1 MTERTHGDRPLV
13 AIVGRPNVGKST
25 LFNRLA
31 KERIAIVESV
41 PGVTR
46 DRLYAPANWNG
57 REFLLVDTGGITDSR
72 DSLDKQVSDQALLA
86 AAEADLV
93 LFLVDAR
100 DGLLPMD
107 KEIGGLLRR
116 VGKPVLLVANK
127 AESMPAPEAEFYPLG
142 LGEPMPL
149 SAEHGLR
156 VGDLLDQIV
165 ALLPPA
171 GTNPEPAGIA
181 VAVVGR
187 PNVGKSSLVN
197 ALLGDKRVITGDRP
211 GTTRDAIDTKLS
223 YEGNELTLI
232 DTAGIRRSARVEER
246 IEYYSVL
253 RALKAIERC
262 DVTLLVLEA
271 GDPAT
276 IQDQHIAGIAHDA
289 GKACLILVN
298 KWDLVAKEEKDT
310 RVFKDR
316 IRTAMEF
323 MDYAPIEFISART
336 GYGMKHVLP
345 LIISAAAEHAR
356 RIPTSRLNEVL
367 NEAVLMHEPPSY
379 KGRKLRL
386 YYASQVRAKPPLIAI
401 QVNDPDLVHFSYRR
415 YLENRFREAFGLSG
429 TPLWLNFKPRLRH

>member
-1 MTERTHGDRPLV
+1 M
-13 AIVGRPNVGKST
+13 
-25 LFNRLA
+25 FNRLA

>member
-171 GTNPEPAGIA
+171 GTNPEPAGMA

-345 LIISAAAEHAR
+345 LVISAAAEHAR

>member
-1 MTERTHGDRPLV
+1 M
-13 AIVGRPNVGKST
+13 
-25 LFNRLA
+25 FNRLA

-276 IQDQHIAGIAHDA
+276 IQDQHIAGIARDA

-345 LIISAAAEHAR
+345 LVISAAAEHAR